1 MPILTIKR
9 GDIGAVIYT
18 GEAATIADLLANA
31 VNDHVDFYRASLVG
45 ASLIGA
51 SLDGARLDGA
61 SLVGARLDGARLDG
75 ARLDGAS
82 LDGARLDGARLVGAL
97 IGEHVCAGPFMQLTG
112 VAEWGSMVA
121 YVAKDSGLRVI
132 VRCRHFSIEEA
143 HEHWASRNDR
153 EMTRVALA
161 MVEQWSK
168 SVKGTA

>member
-9 GDIGAVIYT
+9 WDIGAVIYT

-61 SLVGARLDGARLDG
+61 SLVGARLDGAR
-75 ARLDGAS
+75 